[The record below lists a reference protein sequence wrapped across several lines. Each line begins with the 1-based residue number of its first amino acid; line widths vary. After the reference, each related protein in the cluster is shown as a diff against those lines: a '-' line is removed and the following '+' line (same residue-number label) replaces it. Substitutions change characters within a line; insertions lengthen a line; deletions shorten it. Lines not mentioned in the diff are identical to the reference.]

1 MKPFAAALKSSS
13 PSTMKPH
20 PIISLDLETGGLY
33 AGLHPIVSVSVVT
46 SFTSECLTFY
56 VDLSRRE
63 QLSITPE
70 AREKNGYDYDLW
82 LSRGALPLPMILER
96 LVKVINDL
104 MQVEPTALLLAH
116 NAGFDRSFLDYAF
129 EACGLDPLPRYQWR
143 CSQQLLAQCMDTG
156 LIAAG
161 SLSLT
166 HLGELSGFW
175 HPSTRPMIH
184 EALEDAEAA
193 LHGYHWLLSIQAR
206 PMDLLWRYWNLSSV
220 GGGRTA
226 DWLQINGEAEAL
238 LSPLPHPNPPV
249 L

>member
-1 MKPFAAALKSSS
+1 
-13 PSTMKPH
+13 
-20 PIISLDLETGGLY
+20 
-33 AGLHPIVSVSVVT
+33 
-46 SFTSECLTFY
+46 
-56 VDLSRRE
+56 
-63 QLSITPE
+63 
-70 AREKNGYDYDLW
+70 
-82 LSRGALPLPMILER
+82 MILER

-175 HPSTRPMIH
+175 HPGTRPMIH
-184 EALEDAEAA
+184 ESREDAEAA
-193 LHGYHWLLSIQAR
+193 LHGYQWLLWAQAR
-206 PMDLLWRYWNLSSV
+206 PFTLLRRYYDLTTVNCNHLSPEQLTS
-220 GGGRTA
+220 RSMRLNA
-226 DWLQINGEAEAL
+226 AHSEAELMFSL
-238 LSPLPHPNPPV
+238 LPPSNPPA
-249 L
+249 